1 MLLFLAVCARGLDGF
16 NYTQVFELLQPH
28 WYPLGMAPDA
38 NNARYQVL
46 VHIQEN
52 LMDMVDDG
60 KIAGEELV
68 ELNNSMG
75 EIAAAVLDCLSFE
88 IETLD
93 ESKTAIAKI
102 KLKDLLD

>member
-1 MLLFLAVCARGLDGF
+1 MTDNAK
-16 NYTQVFELLQPH
+16 
-28 WYPLGMAPDA
+28 
-38 NNARYQVL
+38 NARYEVL

-75 EIAAAVLDCLSFE
+75 EIAGAVLDCLGFDIDALNE
-88 IETLD
+88 D
-93 ESKTAIAKI
+93 KTANVKI
-102 KLKDLLD
+102 KLRDLFD

>member
-1 MLLFLAVCARGLDGF
+1 
-16 NYTQVFELLQPH
+16 
-28 WYPLGMAPDA
+28 
-38 NNARYQVL
+38 
-46 VHIQEN
+46 
-52 LMDMVDDG
+52 MVDDG

-93 ESKTAIAKI
+93 ENKTAIAKI

>member
-1 MLLFLAVCARGLDGF
+1 
-16 NYTQVFELLQPH
+16 
-28 WYPLGMAPDA
+28 
-38 NNARYQVL
+38 
-46 VHIQEN
+46 
-52 LMDMVDDG
+52 MDMVDDG

-93 ESKTAIAKI
+93 ENKTATAKI